1 MADDDIEQI
10 RALKYAYFRL
20 LDTKRFRELGE
31 LFIEDGTTAYDSG
44 NLSQR
49 GRAEVVAFL
58 NKSLGHAGIV
68 SMHHGHHPE
77 ITLTSDT
84 TADGVWY
91 LEDRVIVP
99 AADLVIAGTA
109 LYHDQYVKRE
119 GRWMIAHTGYDRVYE
134 EHRSHRTGELQVFHS
149 RFEAEEAPGGST

>member
-10 RALKYAYFRL
+10 RTLKYTYFRL
-20 LDTKRFRELGE
+20 LDTKRFGELGE

-49 GRAEVVAFL
+49 GRDEVVAFL
-58 NKSLGHAGIV
+58 DQSLGNPGIV
-68 SMHHGHHPE
+68 TMHHGHHPE

-84 TADGVWY
+84 TAEGVWY

-99 AADLVIAGTA
+99 GADLVIAGTA
-109 LYHDQYVKRE
+109 LYRDEYVKRD

-134 EHRSHRTGELQVFHS
+134 EHRSHRTGELRTFHS
-149 RFEAEEAPGGST
+149 RFDADAVDGGS